1 MKLFEQIELICRERG
16 IDREVLIDTIEA
28 AMKAAAKKVFGEQR
42 EIEAEFNED
51 SGEVDLRFILI
62 VSDDEDVENPQ
73 REITLEQARKYA
85 DPHAEPGDELLFPIF
100 YREEDI
106 EQAREQDR
114 RFGDLLQLET
124 AKHAF
129 GRIAAQTAKQVIN
142 QRLREAERQ
151 NIYDEFKDKKNELIT
166 GIFRRYDR
174 GNMIID
180 LGRTEGILYQSQLP
194 RRESY
199 RPNDRILAYV
209 LDVQRSARDA
219 QVVLSRTDPGLV
231 IKLFEHEVPEIQ
243 EGIVKIVAVAR
254 EAGVRSKVAVYS
266 TDADVDP
273 VGACVGM
280 RGARVQ
286 SIVQELRGEKIDIV
300 PYNSDPAR
308 FVCNAINP
316 AKVSKVFIDETRKA
330 MELIVPDDQL
340 SLAIGR
346 AGQNVRLATQLTGWN
361 LEIINESRL
370 EELKVDIKRRLM
382 GYEGVTEGLVDTLFG
397 HGYNRLEDIATADI
411 GDMMLLPGYDE
422 DTAENIVAAAH
433 DILEGGADGDD
444 ELLTAADLERD
455 ALTKIRGVGERVASL
470 LYDSGFTDPIF
481 LVAVQ
486 DPEPVTQLTGL
497 NAKKATQILEAA
509 DKWYLQQEFSDEE
522 RAEHEEEFAMIRRE
536 FEAIAKEMA
545 AAAVSSEDALDED
558 FDEDDEDS
566 DVLVAKDPDALAEDE
581 DGEEIV
587 ADFDEDADEHEE
599 E

>member
-1 MKLFEQIELICRERG
+1 MKLFEQIEQICRERG
-16 IDREVLIDTIEA
+16 IDREVLVETIEA

-42 EIEAEFNED
+42 EIEADFNED
-51 SGEVDLRFILI
+51 TGEIDLRFILI
-62 VSDDEDVENPQ
+62 VSDEDEVESPQ

-114 RFGDLLQLET
+114 RFGELLQLET
-124 AKHAF
+124 SKHAF

-174 GNMIID
+174 GNMLID
-180 LGRTEGILYQSQLP
+180 LGRTDGILYSSQLP

-199 RPNDRILAYV
+199 RPNDRIMAYV

-219 QVVLSRTDPGLV
+219 QVILSRTDPGLV

-266 TDADVDP
+266 TDTDVDP

-316 AKVSKVFIDETRKA
+316 AKVTKVFIDESRKA

-361 LEIINESRL
+361 LEILNETRL
-370 EELKVDIKRRLM
+370 EEMKQDIKRRLM
-382 GYEGVTEGLVDTLFG
+382 SYEGVTEELVDTLFL
-397 HGYNRLEDIATADI
+397 HGYNRLEDIATAEI
-411 GDMMLLPGYDE
+411 SDMMLLPGYDE
-422 DTAENIVAAAH
+422 DTAENLVAAAH
-433 DILEGGADGDD
+433 DILEGGEDGD
-444 ELLTAADLERD
+444 EFVTEADLERD
-455 ALTKIRGVGERVASL
+455 ALMKIRGVGEKVAAQ
-470 LYDSGFTDPIF
+470 LYDAGYTDPLF
-481 LVAVQ
+481 VAAANDADQ
-486 DPEPVTQLTGL
+486 LALLTGL
-497 NAKKATQILEAA
+497 DVKKCKQILSAA
-509 DKWYLQQEFSDEE
+509 DKWYNQQGFSDEE
-522 RAEHEEEFAMIRRE
+522 KEEHEEEF
-536 FEAIAKEMA
+536 EAIRQEFTSMA
-545 AAAVSSEDALDED
+545 EDLARMNSATANDDFEDEEEDED
-558 FDEDDEDS
+558 EG
-566 DVLVAKDPDALAEDE
+566 DVLVAEDPNALSYDDE
-581 DGEEIV
+581 DGDELV
-587 ADFDEDADEHEE
+587 ADFGDDDANDDEE
-599 E
+599 

>member
-1 MKLFEQIELICRERG
+1 MKLFEQIEVICRERG
-16 IDREVLIDTIEA
+16 IDRDVLIETIEA

-42 EIEAEFNED
+42 EIEADFNED
-51 SGEVDLRFILI
+51 TGEVDLRFILI
-62 VSDDEDVENPQ
+62 VADDEDEVENPQ

-85 DPHAEPGDELLFPIF
+85 DPHAESGDELLFPIF

-114 RFGDLLQLET
+114 RFGELLQLET
-124 AKHAF
+124 SKHAF

-180 LGRTEGILYQSQLP
+180 LGRTEGVLYQSQLP

-199 RPNDRILAYV
+199 RQNDRILAYV

-219 QVVLSRTDPGLV
+219 QVILSRTDPGLV

-300 PYNSDPAR
+300 PYNTDPAR

-316 AKVSKVFIDETRKA
+316 AKVSKVFIDESRKA

-361 LEIINESRL
+361 LEIMNETRL

-382 GYEGVTEGLVDTLFG
+382 GYEGVTETLVDTLFT
-397 HGYNRLEDIATADI
+397 HGYNRLEDIATAEVD
-411 GDMMLLPGYDE
+411 DMMLLPGYDE

-433 DILEGGADGDD
+433 DILEGGADGT
-444 ELLTAADLERD
+444 EVVTGADLERE
-455 ALTKIRGVGERVASL
+455 ALMKIRGVGDKVASQ
-470 LYDSGFTDPIF
+470 LYEVGYTDPMF
-481 LVAVQ
+481 LVAE
-486 DPEPVTQLTGL
+486 DDADRLAMLTGL
-497 NAKKATQILEAA
+497 DAKKCKQILSAA
-509 DKWYLQQEFSDEE
+509 DKWYQQQEFS
-522 RAEHEEEFAMIRRE
+522 EEEQADHREGFAMLRGE
-536 FEAIAKEMA
+536 FAALAEEMKVAAEAS
-545 AAAVSSEDALDED
+545 V
-558 FDEDDEDS
+558 EDDAGENDDDEG
-566 DVLVAKDPDALAEDE
+566 DVLVAEDPHAIEDDV
-581 DGEEIV
+581 DGDEIV
-587 ADFDEDADEHEE
+587 ADFEGDAEPDEE